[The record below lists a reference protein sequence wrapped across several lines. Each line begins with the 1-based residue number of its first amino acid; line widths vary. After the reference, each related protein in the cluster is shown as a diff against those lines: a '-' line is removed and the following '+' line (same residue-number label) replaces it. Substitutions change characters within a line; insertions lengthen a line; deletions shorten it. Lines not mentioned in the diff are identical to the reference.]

1 MTFVINPDIRLSTKA
16 TVLNFEQKFPYAV
29 YYLSGWVMNGET
41 FEVYYNTNAS
51 DNMLTNMFGG
61 AKIPS
66 RIQFRAVSSTIE
78 VVAMYA
84 EGFKVKINF
93 DLFELGMGVRNIKEC
108 LLRNCY
114 FSFSPEAEGMEEMAK
129 KSTVVLLS
137 ELMISYWLGETGTV
151 VA

>member
-1 MTFVINPDIRLSTKA
+1 MTFVIDPYIRLSTKA

-29 YYLSGWVMNGET
+29 YYLSGWVKNSET
-41 FEVYYNTNAS
+41 FEVYYNSNAS

-84 EGFKVKINF
+84 EGFKVKLNF
-93 DLFELGMGVRNIKEC
+93 DLFELGIGAHNIREC

-114 FSFSPEAEGMEEMAK
+114 VSFSPEAEGMEEMAK
-129 KSTVVLLS
+129 EATVGLLS
-137 ELMISYWLGETGTV
+137 ELMISYWIGEAGTA